1 MIATFYECSSL
12 NSFPNISNWDIN
24 NIKDIS
30 YIFYNCSSLD
40 LLPDISKWFFKFQ
53 SNYLKFKDFFFH
65 FTDIIS
71 YSFKNHNYLSFKLF
85 FQNEDKL
92 KIINDKLFTYLL
104 FSDFDFVNNDQ
115 INFEK
120 FFNYLQ
126 YLPDTSEWTYTII
139 ENIDN
144 NLKGSLNTPKIYNE
158 LFENWSNMNFNQKDT
173 FSSIDNFISFS
184 NNSNNNQGNISQNF
198 SNKNLIDLKDN
209 SNSLNN
215 DTFYNNNSSNDEYY
229 EYFYD

>member
-1 MIATFYECSSL
+1 MF
-12 NSFPNISNWDIN
+12 
-24 NIKDIS
+24 
-30 YIFYNCSSLD
+30 
-40 LLPDISKWFFKFQ
+40 FFKFI
-53 SNYLKFKDFFFH
+53 SN
-65 FTDIIS
+65 
-71 YSFKNHNYLSFKLF
+71 
-85 FQNEDKL
+85 
-92 KIINDKLFTYLL
+92 YLL

-120 FFNYLQ
+120 FFNYLL
-126 YLPDTSEWTYTII
+126 YLPDISKWTYKTI
-139 ENIDN
+139 EDIDY
-144 NLKGSLNTPKIYNE
+144 NLQASSYISKSYNV
-158 LFENWSNMNFNQKDT
+158 LFEDWSNMNFNQKDT